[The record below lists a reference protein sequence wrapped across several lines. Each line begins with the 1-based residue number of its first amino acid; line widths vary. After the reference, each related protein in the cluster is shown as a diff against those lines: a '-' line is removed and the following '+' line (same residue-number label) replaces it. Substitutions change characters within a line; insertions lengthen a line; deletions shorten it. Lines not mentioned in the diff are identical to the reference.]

1 MSEDCVLAIHSTAP
15 CITGLIH
22 DPPFF
27 FLFFFLSVKGQDL
40 EKELEKRNKENN
52 EISTHSEE

>member
-1 MSEDCVLAIHSTAP
+1 MILLS
-15 CITGLIH
+15 
-22 DPPFF
+22 F